1 MQGLCSLRAKDAA
14 CFWSALLFSWL
25 FIDDHRFI
33 TQHRVCV
40 CVCVCD
46 CIRVH
51 QQEKMMCVQGQ
62 EYRDEDDVC
71 VCVCVC
77 VCVRVCVCVC
87 VCLPLQSVCF
97 PVCNHDVN
105 PAIWTL
111 TNVPHWQTDQ
121 RRTFL
126 GGPWMHHSDYMLHKE
141 SGSRARTHSYLWFL
155 GSPLAALQPVNFH
168 WPAASAR
175 RLKCFLLK

>member
-1 MQGLCSLRAKDAA
+1 MFAEGQRCCVLLVS
-14 CFWSALLFSWL
+14 SAIQLA
-25 FIDDHRFI
+25 IHRRPQI
-33 TQHRVCV
+33 YHSAP

-51 QQEKMMCVQGQ
+51 QQEK
-62 EYRDEDDVC
+62 EDVCSRTRIERWGWC

-77 VCVRVCVCVC
+77 VCVFT
-87 VCLPLQSVCF
+87 PQSVCF

-121 RRTFL
+121 RGTFL

-155 GSPLAALQPVNFH
+155 GSPLAARQPVNFH
-168 WPAASAR
+168 WPAALAR
-175 RLKCFLLK
+175 RLKGFF